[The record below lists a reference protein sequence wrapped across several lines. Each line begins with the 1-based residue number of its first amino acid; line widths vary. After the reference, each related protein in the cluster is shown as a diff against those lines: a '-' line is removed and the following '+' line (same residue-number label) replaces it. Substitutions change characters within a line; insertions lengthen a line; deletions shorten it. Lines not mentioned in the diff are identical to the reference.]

1 MEKKFLL
8 GKIRLIYLFSFLRGL
23 EFFIP
28 IRTLYYQQELF
39 TVFNVTLILA
49 IRAISTT
56 VFEVPSGAIA
66 DLFGRKKTLI
76 IASMVGIIALIFLG
90 IGQSLTFFILY
101 AVLMAIADSLVS
113 GTDTA
118 ILFDSVKLFGKKT
131 KNTIKKI
138 AIAQSEADLEKKEAP
153 VMPEAVKK
161 FPKFKKVIAINNS
174 MWPIGASI
182 SSVIGGFLAV
192 SSLRTPIIATIL
204 PFTLALIVALFI
216 YDPPY
221 KKEKHRN
228 IFKHM
233 FSSLKS
239 VLNNRQIIILS
250 SAGLLFFAFA
260 EVAHQL
266 DPVFYEFKNISIG
279 LFGIIFAA
287 TFGLS
292 FLGSYISNWVSDK
305 IGNKNTILLTAIIPP
320 FLLFGATLAFGIWSA
335 VLIILGSIFWGL
347 RWPVTSHLMNI
358 EVSSKQRATVI
369 SISNLLRK
377 LGFAIFAP
385 IFGFFVDAYNINDA
399 FKLLAVLS
407 FLVLFIIMFL
417 KEKN

>member
-8 GKIRLIYLFSFLRGL
+8 DKIKLIYLFSFLRGL

-28 IRTLYYQQELF
+28 IRALYYQQELF

-56 VFEVPSGAIA
+56 IFEVPSGAIA

-76 IASMVGIIALIFLG
+76 VASIAGIIALIFLS
-90 IGQSLTFFILY
+90 IGQSLIFFVLY
-101 AVLMAIADSLVS
+101 AVLIAIADSLVS

-118 ILFDSVKLFGKKT
+118 ILFDTVKLFGNKT
-131 KNTIKKI
+131 KPVTKKI
-138 AIAQSEADLEKKEAP
+138 AVAQSEADLGKKEAP
-153 VMPEAVKK
+153 VIPETIKK

-182 SSVIGGFLAV
+182 SSIIGGFLAIN
-192 SSLRTPIIATIL
+192 SLRTPIIATIL
-204 PFTLALIVALFI
+204 PFILVLIVALFI

-221 KKEKHRN
+221 KKEKHKN

-239 VLNNRQIIILS
+239 VINNRQIIILS

-266 DPVFYEFKNISIG
+266 DPVFYEFKSISVG

-292 FLGSYISNWVSDK
+292 FVGSYMSNWVSDK
-305 IGNKNTILLTAIIPP
+305 IGNKNTILITAIIPP

-335 VLIILGSIFWGL
+335 VLIILSSIFWGL
-347 RWPVTSHLMNI
+347 RWPITSHLMNI

-369 SISNLLRK
+369 SIGNLSRK

-385 IFGFFVDAYNINDA
+385 IFGLFVDNYNINDA

-407 FLVLFIIMFL
+407 FFVSFLILFL
-417 KEKN
+417 KEKD